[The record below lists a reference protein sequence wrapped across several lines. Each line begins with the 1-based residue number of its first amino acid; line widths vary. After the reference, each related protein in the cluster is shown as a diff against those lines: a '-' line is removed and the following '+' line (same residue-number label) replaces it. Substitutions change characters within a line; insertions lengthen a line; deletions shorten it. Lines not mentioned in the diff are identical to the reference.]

1 MKNNILFSRKSKVVE
16 TVWLAIIVIIAITN
30 CFISNFYVEVT
41 GVVLSVG
48 WFIYSLVD
56 VYFTNKMYNKRIKE
70 LDKEIEE
77 LTRKH

>member
-1 MKNNILFSRKSKVVE
+1 MKNNTLLTRKSNILA
-16 TVWLAIIVIIAITN
+16 TVWLGVIVIIALTN
-30 CFISNFYVEVT
+30 CFITNRYVEVT

-56 VYFTNKMYNKRIKE
+56 LYFTNKMYNKRIKE